1 MQYAMYRQLYG
12 LLAATTEI
20 WNSSG
25 MAQGEKPTDQGKI
38 IMRLR
43 EELARRRMSRA
54 SLADHAKISLSSL
67 EKSLSGQRP
76 FTDQALVRIE
86 TALGLKFRKPEE
98 PVHRHAPETM
108 GSYARAAVNWLE
120 GSYLTLR
127 PATSNGN
134 AIYIYETLISWDPSQ
149 GHLIFCETGRADK
162 AYAQQGEV
170 SMPHQSGHIYLVTNK
185 HGQHRMAMLSR
196 QGITGELYG
205 LLLTLQQGRGAQ
217 LLPVAMPLVLVP
229 MVAFREKPPFG
240 TVAEEHPIYAVLK
253 SKLDKTL
260 QGGFAMI
267 LPEMS
272 R

>member
-1 MQYAMYRQLYG
+1 
-12 LLAATTEI
+12 
-20 WNSSG
+20 
-25 MAQGEKPTDQGKI
+25 MAQGEKSSNQGKI

-54 SLADHAKISLSSL
+54 SLAEHAKISLSSL

-86 TALGLKFRKPEE
+86 TALGLKFRKLEE
-98 PVHRHAPETM
+98 PAQRHAPETM

-134 AIYIYETLISWDPSQ
+134 AIYTYETLISWEPDQ
-149 GHLIFCETGRADK
+149 GHLIFREAGRADK
-162 AYAQQGEV
+162 AYAQQGSV

-217 LLPVAMPLVLVP
+217 LLPVAMPIVLVP
-229 MVAFREKPPFG
+229 MDAFAEKPPFG
-240 TVAEEHPIYAVLK
+240 TVAEGHPIHAVLK
-253 SKLDKTL
+253 GKLDKTL
-260 QGGFAMI
+260 QGGFALI
-267 LPEMS
+267 LPEVS

>member
-1 MQYAMYRQLYG
+1 
-12 LLAATTEI
+12 
-20 WNSSG
+20 
-25 MAQGEKPTDQGKI
+25 MAQGEKPSDQGKI

-86 TALGLKFRKPEE
+86 AALGLKFRKPEE

-127 PATSNGN
+127 PATSSGN
-134 AIYIYETLISWDPSQ
+134 AIYTYETLISWDPSQ
-149 GHLIFCETGRADK
+149 GHLIFREAGRADK

-229 MVAFREKPPFG
+229 MDAFTEKPPFG

-260 QGGFAMI
+260 QEGFAMI
-267 LPEMS
+267 LPEKI
-272 R
+272 